1 LLNNTLPLRFEGA
14 RLLAA
19 PYVTQKSAAALQF
32 AEKLCFWVAQRFTAA
47 ISRLF

>member
-1 LLNNTLPLRFEGA
+1 MMLRIMEAQPRSGSPLRF
-14 RLLAA
+14 RRSNS
-19 PYVTQKSAAALQF
+19 TALQF